1 MYVCVGLFAKF
12 AAKAE
17 SESKCKRSSGVAV
30 AVAVSVAVNADVAAV
45 DVVRLPNILRHVA
58 WPRTLR
64 PLKLKQKL
72 FLRRDSR
79 MQRRQS

>member
-17 SESKCKRSSGVAV
+17 SESKCKRSSCVAAGVGV
-30 AVAVSVAVNADVAAV
+30 TVGADVAAV

-79 MQRRQS
+79 LQRRQS